1 MKEDEKMK
9 QPTKFMKAYT
19 ESHYDQV
26 FHVATAVA
34 ALFGYPAP
42 PVPRTLK
49 SNPEWR
55 AYLDER
61 NVRRPIPD
69 TAFYGNSP
77 YVEDVVR
84 TEAYLALNVLTR
96 RHKRCMVSVN
106 GVNFLS
112 NANEKQLKAIYHT
125 FRSYVLDENV
135 SIIGGEFRQV
145 GMQSYQRF
153 DVSKDTDGSASEAI
167 EFNKWLGLFFQTCS
181 RAEASAVK
189 GGWRWLLL
197 ENAEAPD
204 ITRG

>member
-9 QPTKFMKAYT
+9 QPTKFMKAYP

-26 FHVATAVA
+26 FNVAAAVA

-42 PVPRTLK
+42 PAPLTLK

-55 AYLDER
+55 AYL
-61 NVRRPIPD
+61 
-69 TAFYGNSP
+69 
-77 YVEDVVR
+77 
-84 TEAYLALNVLTR
+84 
-96 RHKRCMVSVN
+96 
-106 GVNFLS
+106 
-112 NANEKQLKAIYHT
+112 
-125 FRSYVLDENV
+125 
-135 SIIGGEFRQV
+135 
-145 GMQSYQRF
+145 RF
-153 DVSKDTDGSASEAI
+153 DVSKNTDGSASEAI

-204 ITRG
+204 ITCG